1 MQGLFGN
8 VGGGGLF
15 NGQAAEPEEE
25 NLNEEDMMENVKV
38 SYDFFI

>member
-8 VGGGGLF
+8 IGQGLGGQVG
-15 NGQAAEPEEE
+15 EPEEE